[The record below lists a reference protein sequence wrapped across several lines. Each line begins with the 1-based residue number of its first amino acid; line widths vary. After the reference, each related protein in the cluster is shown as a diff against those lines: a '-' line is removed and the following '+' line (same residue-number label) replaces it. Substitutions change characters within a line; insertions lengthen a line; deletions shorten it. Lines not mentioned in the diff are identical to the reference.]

1 MYEKKELGLAESLK
15 AVNAIIERA
24 KTDGGTPICAAIVNS
39 EGQLI
44 CFARMDPQ
52 GKSVLGI
59 ANIMAMKK
67 AYTAALWKR
76 NTTMVAARMKEL
88 ECMMSDT
95 FTHDFTT
102 MQGGVAI
109 VKPGEDAVYG
119 AIGISGRAP
128 DQDDVLA
135 NFGLQVIQETL

>member
-1 MYEKKELGLAESLK
+1 MYEKKELGLEESLK
-15 AVNAIIERA
+15 AVNALIQRA
-24 KTDGGTPICAAIVNS
+24 KTDGGVPFCAAIVNS

-52 GKSVLGI
+52 AKSLLGI
-59 ANIMAMKK
+59 ASNMATKK
-67 AYTAALWKR
+67 AYTAAIWKR
-76 NTTMVAARMKEL
+76 DTTKVAARMKEL
-88 ECMMSDT
+88 ECMISDT

-119 AIGISGRAP
+119 GIGISGRAP
-128 DQDDVLA
+128 EQDEVLA
-135 NFGLQVIQETL
+135 NFGLQIIQGAL